1 MGIQMSSFPNC
12 KGQVERGT
20 QLLPVQLNKLV
31 AGPQDQTPTKPSMQS
46 AENAVRNAPIDD
58 DIKSTIIKRFDAI
71 KNRDEAAV
79 RTLIDERYNK
89 FDDWPPFERQD
100 AAKALENE
108 FAAFKVMSNYTY
120 ELKDF
125 EANVSGD
132 VAVATFTI
140 HYQGQIRNRPFDMNS
155 RVTSVLKKTDSG
167 WKIVHEHLSRFPEQN
182 RQRQQYMP
190 PRRMM
195 QP

>member
-20 QLLPVQLNKLV
+20 QLLPVQLNKLA
-31 AGPQDQTPTKPSMQS
+31 AGPQDQTPTKPSMPP
-46 AENAVRNAPIDD
+46 AENTVRNALIDD
-58 DIKSTIIKRFDAI
+58 DIKNTIIKRFDAI

-79 RTLIDERYNK
+79 RALIDERYNK